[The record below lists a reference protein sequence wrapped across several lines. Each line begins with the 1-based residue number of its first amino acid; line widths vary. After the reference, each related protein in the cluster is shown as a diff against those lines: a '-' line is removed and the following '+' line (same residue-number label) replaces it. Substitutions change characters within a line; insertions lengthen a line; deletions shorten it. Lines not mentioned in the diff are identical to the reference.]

1 MDRILDI
8 DLDFFLDKISES
20 RENGRRLN
28 KEKYIPWGKTTLV
41 SFLENRCFLSTQHP
55 LKGRTIKNHHQAFFF
70 WRELILTN
78 KIEIPFEVVHLDAH
92 SDIGVADWSWIYVT
106 SELLHKPLDERIFPD
121 ESLLKGINEGN
132 YLVFA
137 LACRWIKK
145 LTFVIHPKWKN
156 DLIEV
161 YFKDFDFQ
169 SNSIQLKKF
178 NAKELFEKSFDIEP
192 SSMEMEP
199 EIPVEFIPLL
209 DYKNKHPFTVITLS
223 HSKEYT
229 PRTSD
234 KLIKVM
240 KQYFKKI

>member
-8 DLDFFLDKISES
+8 DLDFFLNKVSES
-20 RENGRRLN
+20 RENGRRL
-28 KEKYIPWGKTTLV
+28 KKKKYFPWDKTTLT
-41 SFLENRCFLSTQHP
+41 SFLENRCLLSTQNP
-55 LKGRTIKNHHQAFFF
+55 LKGRTVKHHHQAFFF
-70 WRELILTN
+70 WRKLILTK
-78 KIEIPFEVVHLDAH
+78 KIEIPFELVHLDAH

-106 SELLHKPLDERIFPD
+106 SELLHKPLEERIFPD
-121 ESLLKGINEGN
+121 ESLIKGINEAN
-132 YLVFA
+132 YLAFA

-161 YFKDFDFQ
+161 YFKDFDFE

-178 NAKELFEKSFDIEP
+178 DQEELFEKSYDIDP

-199 EIPVEFIPLL
+199 EVPVEFIPLL
-209 DYKNKHPFTVITLS
+209 DYKNVHPFTILTLS

-229 PRTSD
+229 PKTSD
-234 KLIKVM
+234 RLIKVM
-240 KQYFKKI
+240 KRYFKAI